1 MVSRLQT
8 KASAIGKILQ
18 ALESKY
24 DGKLPE
30 NSSSDHH
37 SLKSKP
43 DSGGPPIKK
52 ANLRTDN
59 FAIPP
64 FNPNK
69 IRKSPSI
76 EVTTETAKEEN

>member
-1 MVSRLQT
+1 MNQKGEMVSRLQT

-24 DGKLPE
+24 DGKLPD
-30 NSSSDHH
+30 SSTIKTDG
-37 SLKSKP
+37 
-43 DSGGPPIKK
+43 GGPPTKK
-52 ANLRTDN
+52 ANLRIDN

-69 IRKSPSI
+69 IRKSPSSD
-76 EVTTETAKEEN
+76 VTAETTKEEN

>member
-8 KASAIGKILQ
+8 KASQIGKILQ

-24 DGKLPE
+24 DGKLPGADE
-30 NSSSDHH
+30 QH
-37 SLKSKP
+37 SLKSKQ
-43 DSGGPPIKK
+43 DGGGPPTKK

-69 IRKSPSI
+69 IRKSPSSD
-76 EVTTETAKEEN
+76 VTVTETAKEET

>member
-8 KASAIGKILQ
+8 KASAIGKLLQ

-30 NSSSDHH
+30 NPT
-37 SLKSKP
+37 SKP
-43 DSGGPPIKK
+43 EGGPPTKK

-69 IRKSPSI
+69 IRKSPSSD
-76 EVTTETAKEEN
+76 VTAETTKEEN